1 MAIKFPDQIKNQSD
15 KYPLV
20 NAEDNQ
26 IAGLGFFTSTN
37 DRDQLPRPK
46 RTPSFIAVMALS
58 GEDYLCQFTGDH
70 LDPVEWALDR
80 NWARIAN
87 EANVS
92 HLLASGSVRY
102 NGLSGSIGGWTN
114 NIVGDF
120 NQDGSVNVDDF
131 LSFFVSYVNTSAT
144 STRTSNTAVDRV
156 SGHIGNTGAHL
167 ATWEFENYDGTNDFM
182 LATTK
187 AIDEQIDSKINTKD
201 LFATNRTLSS
211 NVSHTLSAGLTFRD
225 TNSLGLLALSVG
237 AVQIGGISYPMA
249 DGTANQVIAT
259 NGSGVLQFRNV
270 DYSDVTGT
278 PSLATVATSGAYS
291 DLSGAPTI
299 PSGDVVDDTTPQL
312 GGDLDVNGN
321 KIVSASNGDIV
332 IDPNGTGAIIL
343 KSDDVRLEGTDTSV
357 EVGTVKLYESDI
369 LGDNFVALKAP
380 LSITS
385 DVTFTLPAADGSD
398 GQVLKTNG
406 SGTLSFTDALDGVND
421 TLTGVTAIKDAG
433 STRGTVSFYDDAG
446 DNFVALRGAT
456 TLTSD
461 TVFILP
467 TSDGSAGQFLK
478 TDGSGNLSFA
488 AAGGGSSTTFRQ
500 VHSMS
505 FLDDMSTIKHY
516 LPWKDINEQ
525 TTIYQ
530 EEAAMLMPYD
540 GRIVSVTV
548 RPATISG
555 AGNLT
560 IDVNTAPI
568 GNNIFAPG
576 SFTQEETE
584 VLAVTATD
592 DHHGFHFVFDNAQHF
607 EAGDLCSIG
616 IQASADLSS
625 TTYWYVTTVV
635 EFDTSADLGS
645 SSTEHQQNP

>member
-1 MAIKFPDQIKNQSD
+1 MAVT
-15 KYPLV
+15 V
-20 NAEDNQ
+20 NTT
-26 IAGLGFFTSTN
+26 AGTSVT
-37 DRDQLPRPK
+37 
-46 RTPSFIAVMALS
+46 
-58 GEDYLCQFTGDH
+58 
-70 LDPVEWALDR
+70 
-80 NWARIAN
+80 
-87 EANVS
+87 VS
-92 HLLASGSVRY
+92 VSGSTQASFTTESTSVSVTSPASSSISV
-102 NGLSGSIGGWTN
+102 LSKGPK
-114 NIVGDF
+114 GD
-120 NQDGSVNVDDF
+120 
-131 LSFFVSYVNTSAT
+131 
-144 STRTSNTAVDRV
+144 
-156 SGHIGNTGAHL
+156 TGA
-167 ATWEFENYDGTNDFM
+167 EGPQGT
-182 LATTK
+182 
-187 AIDEQIDSKINTKD
+187 Q
-201 LFATNRTLSS
+201 
-211 NVSHTLSAGLTFRD
+211 
-225 TNSLGLLALSVG
+225 G
-237 AVQIGGISYPMA
+237 ANGQGVPTG
-249 DGTANQVIAT
+249 GTANQVLIKD
-259 NGSGVLQFRNV
+259 SGT
-270 DYSDVTGT
+270 DYDTSWGDVAYSNVTGT
-278 PSLATVATSGAYS
+278 PSLATVATSGAYSDLSGTPSLAAVATSGAYS

-332 IDPNGTGAIIL
+332 IDPHGTGAIIL
-343 KSDDVRLEGTDTSV
+343 KSDDVRTEGTGSV
-357 EVGTVKLYESDI
+357 GVGVLKLYEGDV
-369 LGDNFVALKAP
+369 LGENFVALKAP
-380 LSITS
+380 LSIAS
-385 DVTFTLPAADGSD
+385 DLNLTLPAADGSD

-421 TLTGVTAIKDAG
+421 TLTGVTEIKDAG
-433 STRGTVSFYDDAG
+433 ATRGTVSFYDDAG

-467 TSDGSAGQFLK
+467 TGDGSADHYLK
-478 TDGSGNLSFA
+478 TDGSGNLSFDNPTA
-488 AAGGGSSTTFRQ
+488 KFRQ

-505 FLDDMSTIKHY
+505 FLDDMNTTKHY

-548 RPATISG
+548 RTATLSG
-555 AGNLT
+555 SGDLT
-560 IDVNTAPI
+560 IDVSTAPI

-584 VLAVTATD
+584 VLAVTSTD

>member
-1 MAIKFPDQIKNQSD
+1 MS
-15 KYPLV
+15 V
-20 NAEDNQ
+20 SVTTT
-26 IAGLGFFTSTN
+26 AGTQVSVTVDGAS
-37 DRDQLPRPK
+37 
-46 RTPSFIAVMALS
+46 ALS
-58 GEDYLCQFTGDH
+58 FTTEESSVSVTSGDSISVSVTEKGAKGDVGIQGPRGEAGADGADGANGQGVPTG
-70 LDPVEWALDR
+70 
-80 NWARIAN
+80 
-87 EANVS
+87 
-92 HLLASGSVRY
+92 
-102 NGLSGSIGGWTN
+102 
-114 NIVGDF
+114 
-120 NQDGSVNVDDF
+120 
-131 LSFFVSYVNTSAT
+131 
-144 STRTSNTAVDRV
+144 
-156 SGHIGNTGAHL
+156 
-167 ATWEFENYDGTNDFM
+167 
-182 LATTK
+182 
-187 AIDEQIDSKINTKD
+187 
-201 LFATNRTLSS
+201 
-211 NVSHTLSAGLTFRD
+211 
-225 TNSLGLLALSVG
+225 
-237 AVQIGGISYPMA
+237 
-249 DGTANQVIAT
+249 GTANQVLIKD
-259 NGSGVLQFRNV
+259 SGT
-270 DYSDVTGT
+270 DYDTSWGAVAYSNVTGT

-291 DLSGAPTI
+291 DLSGKPSLAAVATSGAYSDLSGTPTI
-299 PSGDVVDDTTPQL
+299 PSGNVVDDTTPQL

-332 IDPNGTGAIIL
+332 IDPDGTGAIIL

-357 EVGTVKLYESDI
+357 EVGTVKLYEADL

-380 LSITS
+380 LSIAS
-385 DVTFTLPAADGSD
+385 DLTFTLPAADGSD

-406 SGTLSFTDALDGVND
+406 SGTLSFTNALDGVNN
-421 TLTGVTAIKDAG
+421 TLTGVTKIQDAG
-433 STRGTVSFYDDAG
+433 GTRGTVSFYDDAG

-467 TSDGSAGQFLK
+467 TADGSAGQFLK

-488 AAGGGSSTTFRQ
+488 AAGGSSTTFKQ

-505 FLDDMSTIKHY
+505 FLDDMGTTKHY

-548 RPATISG
+548 RPATLSG
-555 AGNLT
+555 AGDLT
-560 IDVNTAPI
+560 IDVSTAPI

-625 TTYWYVTTVV
+625 TTYWYVTTIV